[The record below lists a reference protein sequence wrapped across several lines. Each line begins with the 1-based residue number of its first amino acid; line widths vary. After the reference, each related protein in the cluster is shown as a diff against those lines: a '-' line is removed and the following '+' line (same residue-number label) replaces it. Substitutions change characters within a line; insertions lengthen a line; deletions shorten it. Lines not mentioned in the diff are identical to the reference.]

1 MKKILS
7 AASVGILATLVGLAV
22 GHLVAALINP
32 AASPVLAVGS
42 NVIDLTPTP
51 VKEWAIATFGTADKP
66 ILVGSVL
73 IGTLVLA
80 GVAGVLAKRRFVI
93 GAGMLLALVAVAGI
107 AALARPTAGV
117 LDAVPALAAAAVGL
131 GALAVLTGELDTRQ
145 WFSSEAAGSTGAANG
160 SGSTSTQ
167 PTSTPQRRTVL
178 VLGVAA
184 AAMGAA
190 GQWITTVRTRI
201 GDIVLP
207 APTAKDGAAE
217 PFPAGLEDE
226 YDGITPLRTP
236 NEEFYRVDTRLS
248 APTVGVEDW
257 SLTIDGDVENELSF
271 TFDEIAD
278 MELIERDI
286 TLTCVSNE
294 VGGTYVGGAR
304 WLGVRLTDLLDKAGV
319 GDKAN
324 QILSTDVDGMTISTP
339 LEVATDGR
347 DTMIAIGMNGKPL
360 PRDHGF
366 PARLI
371 TPGIYGFVGATKW
384 LTKLTLTTYEEE
396 QAYWTERDW
405 ATDAPIKISSRVDT
419 PRPLA
424 NIDPGK
430 TVVGGMAWAQQQ
442 GIGKVEVQFD
452 DGDWQEAKLGPKV
465 NIDYWRQWFIEW
477 DASSGRH
484 DIRVRAT
491 TQDGEQQVE
500 ERMSPFPEGS
510 SGLQSIAVLVK

>member
-22 GHLVAALINP
+22 GHFVAALINP

-51 VKEWAIATFGTADKP
+51 IKEWAIATFGTADKP
-66 ILVGSVL
+66 ILVGSVFL
-73 IGTLVLA
+73 GTLALA

-93 GAGMLLALVAVAGI
+93 GAGMLLALVALAGV

-117 LDAVPALAAAAVGL
+117 LDALPALAAAVVGL
-131 GALAVLTGELDTRQ
+131 ITLAVLTGELDTTT
-145 WFSSEAAGSTGAANG
+145 WFSSKSSESSEQITQQ
-160 SGSTSTQ
+160 SGG
-167 PTSTPQRRTVL
+167 PQRRTVL
-178 VLGVAA
+178 AFGVAA

-207 APTAKDGAAE
+207 GPTAVDGAAE
-217 PFPAGLEDE
+217 AFPTGLEE
-226 YDGITPLRTP
+226 KYDGITPLRTP

-248 APTVGVEDW
+248 APTVGVDDW

-271 TFDEIAD
+271 TFDEIAA

-319 GDKAN
+319 GDKAD

-384 LTKLTLTTYEEE
+384 LTKLTLTTYAEE
-396 QAYWTERDW
+396 QAYWTDRDW

-424 NIDPGK
+424 NLDAGK
-430 TVVGGMAWAQQQ
+430 NVVGGMAWAQQQ
-442 GIGKVEVQFD
+442 GVGKVEVSFD
-452 DGDWQEAKLGPKV
+452 GEDWQEAKLGPKV

-477 DASSGRH
+477 DATSGRH
-484 DIRVRAT
+484 DIRVRAYT
-491 TQDGEQQVE
+491 EDGEVQVE

-510 SGLQSIAVLVK
+510 SGIQSIAVLVT